1 MGWRL
6 KSTGLGTVELFP
18 AVTASNF
25 TMTVPAIKGVALS
38 GDASTG
44 GAYLPVGTTAQR
56 PSSPTTGQVRFN
68 SDLVKLEYWNGTAW
82 IQN

>member
-44 GAYLPVGTTAQR
+44 GAYFPVGTTAQR
-56 PSSPTTGQVRFN
+56 ASTTAGYTRFN
-68 SDLVKLEYWNGTAW
+68 SDTSRMEYYNGSAW
-82 IQN
+82 VSF